1 MTQELQARDKMA
13 VAPEA
18 EQTRPHPVFVPAVDI
33 YESEDSLTL
42 LADMPGVTK
51 DGLTIDLKD
60 NTLTIRGE
68 VQPATDQGK
77 TVLYREYQEGD
88 YFRQF
93 TLSNVIDQSKITATL
108 KHGVLNLIL
117 PKVEKAKPRQ
127 IEIKAE

>member
-1 MTQELQARDKMA
+1 MNHELQARDKMA

-33 YESEDSLTL
+33 YESRDSLTL

-51 DGLTIDLKD
+51 EGLNIDLKD

-68 VQPATDQGK
+68 VKPETEEGR

-93 TLSNVIDQSKITATL
+93 TLSNVIDQNKITAAL
-108 KHGVLNLIL
+108 KNGVLTLVL
-117 PKVEKAKPRQ
+117 PKVEKVKPRQ
-127 IEIKAE
+127 IEIKTE

>member
-51 DGLTIDLKD
+51 DGLNIDLKD

-68 VQPATDQGK
+68 VQAATDEGK

-93 TLSNVIDQSKITATL
+93 TLSNVIDQSKITPLSSTAS
-108 KHGVLNLIL
+108 
-117 PKVEKAKPRQ
+117 
-127 IEIKAE
+127 